1 MPQSANPGV
10 VARDLLYKYFGQLE
24 LLELRFSEIRLN
36 FPWRDAFTNKL
47 IVQTSIAYEKASI
60 LFQIAATH
68 SAIAV
73 SQSRSDPEGI
83 KRAFYYF
90 KSSAGMLTYINE
102 NFLHAP
108 STDLSRDVLKFLIN
122 IVLAQA
128 TEVFF
133 EKTSDEK
140 RPNALVSKIA
150 SQTASMYTTLTED
163 AKEFMGK
170 GIFDR
175 NWVTLLQ
182 VKLLRHKENDTSNL
196 YQRSK
201 QSISLLSP
209 NIIGVLRTMQ
219 QANMEMHSRA
229 SFKPKLSLRKLTDPR
244 KHFRPH
250 SSTTCLPTSLLMP
263 VLQFKKRPKFTL
275 LSVPTRK
282 TKHSETMI

>member
-1 MPQSANPGV
+1 MYKSTNPV
-10 VARDLLYKYFGQLE
+10 VIARDLLYKYFGQLE

-90 KSSAGMLTYINE
+90 RSSAGMLTYINE

-133 EKTSDEK
+133 EKTIDEK
-140 RPNALVSKIA
+140 RPNTLVSKIA

-163 AKEFMGK
+163 VKEFMGK
-170 GIFDR
+170 GIYDR

-182 VKLLRHKENDTSNL
+182 VKLIRPIK
-196 YQRSK
+196 K
-201 QSISLLSP
+201 
-209 NIIGVLRTMQ
+209 
-219 QANMEMHSRA
+219 ME
-229 SFKPKLSLRKLTDPR
+229 PLTCAKD
-244 KHFRPH
+244 
-250 SSTTCLPTSLLMP
+250 
-263 VLQFKKRPKFTL
+263 
-275 LSVPTRK
+275 
-282 TKHSETMI
+282 